1 MPILAYW
8 HIFLIV
14 QWAKFRKLKPITS
27 LRSVPQRTALN
38 FEYLII
44 LLLPAVLLPEHR
56 RFSFLS

>member
-27 LRSVPQRTALN
+27 LCSVPLDVEYTLRGGLVFAEETKKTAEPRVSGPPL
-38 FEYLII
+38 
-44 LLLPAVLLPEHR
+44 
-56 RFSFLS
+56 